1 MSTLK
6 SNADDIEQSLDPI
19 VDRQTTKEQT
29 PHTEDDRKLLLKKD
43 RRSGRTIRSY

>member
-6 SNADDIEQSLDPI
+6 SNADNIEQSLDPI

-43 RRSGRTIRSY
+43 RKSGRTIRIY